1 MASAHTDTFAR
12 DHLPPPEAQPDY
24 LFELPSL
31 QFPAQLNC
39 ATELLD
45 RAVAEG
51 RGERPPL
58 LPSRQPSGQARSP
71 TAAGSAVSVRSLARV
86 ESSGSCRLRL
96 TRAA

>member
-51 RGERPPL
+51 RGERL
-58 LPSRQPSGQARSP
+58 CIQAP
-71 TAAGSAVSVRSLARV
+71 G
-86 ESSGSCRLRL
+86 LRWS
-96 TRAA
+96 